1 MEQVLAVPTPIL
13 MEQAQFRNGWSD
25 NTDLRIILDR
35 SIFLDRDLAEHDP
48 RFKQLIP
55 YCVIEAEGHVL
66 AYRRSTKGGESRLY
80 GRSSIGIGGHVNSG
94 DDRDG
99 DNRHTYERA
108 VQREL
113 LEELRCPGTLDA
125 HRFVAGMVNE
135 DKTDVGAVHVGI
147 VHVVRL
153 QRIDELDLCSL
164 APEIESP
171 GFWPARDIADFD
183 QRLFEMWSRIVIRKL
198 PEII

>member
-25 NTDLRIILDR
+25 NTDLDLILDR
-35 SIFLDRDLAEHDP
+35 SIFLDRELAEQDP

-66 AYRRSTKGGESRLY
+66 TYRRSTKGGESRLY

-113 LEELRCPGTLDA
+113 LEELRCPGILDA

-153 QRIDELDLCSL
+153 NSLDALEVEYV
-164 APEIESP
+164 AREIEGA
-171 GFWPARDIADFD
+171 GFWPTSDLIGFD
-183 QRLFEMWSRIVIRKL
+183 LRLFELWSQIVINKL